1 MKAKPMTIR
10 ATIALLLA
18 VGLGCLPAQAD
29 VRDWNFRVL
38 LDGREIG
45 THRFT
50 LTAEGEQREV
60 ITSQAQFKVRVLF
73 FDAYSYRHEA
83 REVWEDG
90 CLRSLNAATV
100 TNGRAQNVKAEA
112 HAGSMVVAREHASE
126 EHKGCVMSFAYWNP
140 AILATRKLLNSQ
152 TGELMPVSVLPR
164 GAESIR
170 VRGQS
175 VLADRY
181 RIDGPELH
189 IDLWYA
195 GQDWVAL
202 QAPAAGGRQLRYEL
216 L

>member
-1 MKAKPMTIR
+1 MLHSMRMSVT
-10 ATIALLLA
+10 LLLA
-18 VGLGCLPAQAD
+18 LGLGSLPAQAD

-50 LTAEGEQREV
+50 LTTQSEQREV
-60 ITSQAQFKVRVLF
+60 ITSHAQFKVRVLF

-83 REVWEDG
+83 REVWVDG
-90 CLRSLNAATV
+90 CLHSLNATTV
-100 TNGRAQNVKAEA
+100 TNGRAENVNAEA
-112 HAGSMVVAREHASE
+112 REGGMVVVREHASE
-126 EHKGCVMSFAYWNP
+126 EHQGCLMSFAYWNP
-140 AILATRKLLNSQ
+140 AILGTRSLLNSQ
-152 TGELMPVSVLPR
+152 TGELLPVHVRSR
-164 GAESIR
+164 GTESIR
-170 VRGQS
+170 VRGQN

-181 RIDGPELH
+181 RIEGAELH

-202 QAPAAGGRQLRYEL
+202 EAPAAGGRLLRYEL

>member
-1 MKAKPMTIR
+1 MTLR

-18 VGLGCLPAQAD
+18 LGLGSLPARAE

-45 THRFT
+45 THRFM
-50 LTAEGEQREV
+50 LTTEGEHREL
-60 ITSQAQFKVRVLF
+60 ISQAKFDVRVLF
-73 FDAYSYRHEA
+73 FNAYSYRHEA
-83 REVWEDG
+83 REAWEGG
-90 CLRSLNAATV
+90 CLRSLNATTL
-100 TNGRAQNVKAEA
+100 TNGRRESVRAEPN
-112 HAGSMVVAREHASE
+112 GSSMVVVREHSSE
-126 EHKGCVMSFAYWNP
+126 EHQGCVMSFAYWNP

-152 TGELMPVSVLPR
+152 TGELLPVSVLSR
-164 GAESIR
+164 GTESVR
-170 VRGQS
+170 VRGRN

-202 QAPAAGGRQLRYEL
+202 EAPAEGGRHLRYEL

>member
-1 MKAKPMTIR
+1 MKAKSMTLR
-10 ATIALLLA
+10 ATIALLLSL
-18 VGLGCLPAQAD
+18 GLASLPAQAD

-38 LDGREIG
+38 LNDREIG

-60 ITSQAQFKVRVLF
+60 ITSQAQFNVRILF

-83 REVWEDG
+83 REVWSGG
-90 CLRSLNAATV
+90 CLRSLNATTV
-100 TNGRAQNVKAEA
+100 TNGRLENVKAETLES
-112 HAGSMVVAREHASE
+112 GMVVDRERTRE
-126 EHKGCVMSFAYWNP
+126 EHQGCVMSFAYWNP
-140 AILATRKLLNSQ
+140 AILATRQLLNSQ
-152 TGELMPVSVLPR
+152 TGKLLPVNVLRR
-164 GAESIR
+164 GAESVR
-170 VRGQS
+170 VRGQN

-195 GQDWVAL
+195 GQEWVAL
-202 QAPAAGGRQLRYEL
+202 EAPAAGGRQLRYEL